1 MRRVLFGLLL
11 FPLLAGGGVFAG
23 DAPAPGSNPGD
34 SSGKLSPSGSTHPAK
49 NSKRVSK
56 TQLDARSGMRSLALP
71 ATATYASEHSADL
84 PISSAPRTAPPSN
97 KNSWT
102 GFYVGAGGGIARP

>member
-1 MRRVLFGLLL
+1 MMRRVLFGLLL
-11 FPLLAGGGVFAG
+11 FPLLAGGGVLAG
-23 DAPAPGSNPGD
+23 EAGSGSNPGD

-56 TQLDARSGMRSLALP
+56 TELDARSGMRSLALP
-71 ATATYASEHSADL
+71 STPTYTSEHPADL
-84 PISSAPRTAPPSN
+84 PISSAPRPAPPSS

-102 GFYVGAGGGIARP
+102 GFYVGAGGGIAQP